1 VGTHFILDHYNMDK
15 NILFA
20 KTPSDL
26 VEPNL
31 WSPYDLDCHSLG
43 YFTDDFKGQG
53 DLSLDSIDDWVI
65 GLSKRPSFDTQ
76 TMTSSLTALS
86 IPSDE
91 FLSWSPVPSELECGN
106 HSPSFSHQGSLS
118 PVFSNHTSDAAAPS
132 LEHEMYQPCPQIPHQ
147 EGQRESR
154 SLDLKQTLQIPSSNM
169 PSLATNSSS
178 NVPILV
184 SKPVSMM
191 PMSHSPGLRDTGR
204 VAATRSAHNIV
215 EKRYRT
221 NLNAK
226 FAALERVLQG
236 GARSTGD
243 QYSSPKRPVKGR
255 GAVGPRKS
263 ELLENAVI
271 YIQELRGEKKRLL
284 KELDVL
290 KDNFLAASIRRGSQ
304 THRSGRSNFS
314 DRNGTKKEN

>member
-1 VGTHFILDHYNMDK
+1 
-15 NILFA
+15 
-20 KTPSDL
+20 
-26 VEPNL
+26 
-31 WSPYDLDCHSLG
+31 
-43 YFTDDFKGQG
+43 
-53 DLSLDSIDDWVI
+53 
-65 GLSKRPSFDTQ
+65 
-76 TMTSSLTALS
+76 
-86 IPSDE
+86 
-91 FLSWSPVPSELECGN
+91 
-106 HSPSFSHQGSLS
+106 
-118 PVFSNHTSDAAAPS
+118 
-132 LEHEMYQPCPQIPHQ
+132 
-147 EGQRESR
+147 
-154 SLDLKQTLQIPSSNM
+154 
-169 PSLATNSSS
+169 
-178 NVPILV
+178 
-184 SKPVSMM
+184 
-191 PMSHSPGLRDTGR
+191 MSHSPGLRDTGR

-243 QYSSPKRPVKGR
+243 QYSNPKRPVKGR

-314 DRNGTKKEN
+314 GRNGTKKEN